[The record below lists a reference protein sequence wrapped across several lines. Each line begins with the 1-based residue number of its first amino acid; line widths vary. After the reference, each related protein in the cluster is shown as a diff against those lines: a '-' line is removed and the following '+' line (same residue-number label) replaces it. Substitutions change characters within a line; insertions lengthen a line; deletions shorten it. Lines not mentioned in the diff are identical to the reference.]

1 MGGEP
6 RLAQLLEWLGAIKAR
21 AMMLAVRLQ
30 RRPSRRPA
38 VQYEPSQADLVMRRW
53 LGPLLRLPI
62 PRGAGV
68 AASVLIIGGSATF
81 GIIRGNHVDEFFGG
95 LRDVRDELS
104 NAAGLRV
111 VSIALSG
118 HRQITR
124 EEVLAIAGIT
134 GRSSLLF
141 LDVDAAREK
150 LKANPWIADA
160 TLLKLYPDR
169 LQIGITERR
178 PYALWQK
185 NGHVSVIAR
194 DGTILEP
201 YVAQR
206 FTRLPLVVGQGA
218 ETRVEA
224 VLAMLDRHPDIRD
237 QVKASI
243 FVGERRW
250 NLRLRNGIDV
260 RLPEADPDRAL
271 DKLQAFDRDK
281 KLLSRDITAI
291 DMRLDDRVTVRLSD
305 AAAQARA
312 DAIKSKAKKKPGSDA

>member
-1 MGGEP
+1 MGGEQ
-6 RLAQLLEWLGAIKAR
+6 RLAQLLERFGPIRAR
-21 AMMLAVRLQ
+21 LSALAVRLQ
-30 RRPSRRPA
+30 RRPTRRPSA
-38 VQYEPSQADLVMRRW
+38 AIEPSQYDLMLRRW
-53 LGPLLRLPI
+53 LGPLQKLPI
-62 PRGAGV
+62 PRGAGL
-68 AASVLIIGGSATF
+68 AATVLIIGGSITL
-81 GIIRGNHVDEFFGG
+81 GVVRGNHVEEFFTGVQD
-95 LRDVRDELS
+95 LRDELS
-104 NAAGLRV
+104 NALGFRV

-118 HRQITR
+118 HKQVTR

-141 LDVDAAREK
+141 FDVDAAREK

-169 LQIGITERR
+169 LRIGITERR

-185 NGHVSVIAR
+185 NGHVSVIAQ

-206 FTRLPLVVGQGA
+206 FTRLPLVVGTGA

-224 VLAMLDRHPDIRD
+224 VLAMLERHPSIRD

-243 FVGERRW
+243 LVGERRW
-250 NLRLRNGIDV
+250 NLRLRNGMDI
-260 RLPEADPDRAL
+260 RLPETDPDAAL
-271 DKLQAFDRDK
+271 DKLQALDHDR
-281 KLLSRDITAI
+281 KLLSKDIVAV
-291 DMRLDDRVTVRLSD
+291 DLRLADRVVVRLSD

-312 DAIKSKAKKKPGSDA
+312 DALKAKTKKKGSDA